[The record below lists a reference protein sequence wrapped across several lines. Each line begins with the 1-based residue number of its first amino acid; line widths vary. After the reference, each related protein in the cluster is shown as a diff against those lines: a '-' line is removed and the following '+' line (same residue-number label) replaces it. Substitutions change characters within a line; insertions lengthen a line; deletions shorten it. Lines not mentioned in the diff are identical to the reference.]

1 MCSAVCPAAE
11 CGGLG
16 SLTGLAR
23 TEHLECME
31 EAVLDLTGYE

>member
-1 MCSAVCPAAE
+1 MCSPVCPAVE
-11 CGGLG
+11 CGGLEL
-16 SLTGLAR
+16 LTGLAR